1 MTKKGNEELK
11 IKALMRAIGCI
22 RNEQEGLDFFM
33 DLCTPSE
40 LEAMADRW
48 QVVILLRERVPY
60 RVIQDR
66 TGVSLATITRVA
78 RSMNLGNGGYT
89 LIADRRDVDL

>member
-1 MTKKGNEELK
+1 MTKKRNEAPK
-11 IKALMRAIGCI
+11 INALICAIGRI

-48 QVVILLRERVPY
+48 QVVMLLREGVSY

-89 LIADRRDVDL
+89 LIADRTETK